1 MTPTAIVL
9 LLLTLLVA
17 TDTDGNSDDTHQP

>member
-1 MTPTAIVL
+1 M

-17 TDTDGNSDDTHQP
+17 EYAV